1 MKHETFYGI
10 LMIVLGAIALV
21 LVPYLFTKMCTSYD
35 DDEHNSN
42 GSQPFPKNPVF
53 AHELFLGTIVLQS
66 ANGEYYRIIQEC
78 SSKHKL

>member
-21 LVPYLFTKMCTSYD
+21 LVPYLFTKMCASYD

-42 GSQPFPKNPVF
+42 GSQPFPN
-53 AHELFLGTIVLQS
+53 LFSLTSL
-66 ANGEYYRIIQEC
+66 
-78 SSKHKL
+78 SSVQ